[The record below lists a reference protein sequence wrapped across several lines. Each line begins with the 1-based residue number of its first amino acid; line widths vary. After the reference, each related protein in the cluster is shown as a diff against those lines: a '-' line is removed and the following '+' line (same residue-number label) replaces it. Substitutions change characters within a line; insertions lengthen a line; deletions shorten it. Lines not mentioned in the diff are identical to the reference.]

1 MVVTMLRVSPDG
13 SALTVVGAHTA
24 DGGKYTCVATNT
36 AGEEDR
42 IFNLNVY
49 GEWNIVISV
58 HICFVLSR

>member
-1 MVVTMLRVSPDG
+1 MIRISHDG
-13 SALTVVGAHTA
+13 STLAVFGARTT

-49 GEWNIVISV
+49 GELN
-58 HICFVLSR
+58 F